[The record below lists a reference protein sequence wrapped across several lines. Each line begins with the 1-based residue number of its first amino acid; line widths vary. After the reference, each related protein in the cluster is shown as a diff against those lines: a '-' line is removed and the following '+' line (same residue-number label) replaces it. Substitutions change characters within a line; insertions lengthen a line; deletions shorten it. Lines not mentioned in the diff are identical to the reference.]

1 MSEDEGKKIELSKR
15 VYSLIRDLRV
25 WIPKNDP
32 QQHSQCVDWIL
43 NKIVKPINKTLV
55 V

>member
-25 WIPKNDP
+25 
-32 QQHSQCVDWIL
+32 L
-43 NKIVKPINKTLV
+43 KIWRTVFSFRQDIADFHYEHGQK
-55 V
+55 